1 VALASA
7 SSADTLRLLAENNS
21 DVIFRFGVDGL
32 ARYISPSVERLY
44 GYKAAEIYAMGG
56 DVVTNGFLH
65 PDDRAIVAAAVKSHF
80 RGDLDEVK
88 LEFRIIH
95 RSGDPIWVQT
105 NCSTVLDSDGRP
117 TDIIFTMREI
127 SEQKRLEIEL
137 EGLARS
143 DGLTGLANRRAFDE
157 TLEQE
162 WRRAMRERTEL
173 SLLLMDA
180 DHFKSFNDANGHQV
194 GDDCLRTLAGTM
206 RDIFKRAGDVT
217 ARYGGEEFCVIL
229 PRTGQA
235 EAANMAEELRRAIE
249 ALRLPHA
256 NSLVSDVVTVSIG
269 VATAMAA
276 CGGSTN
282 MPAGLLAAADTALY
296 KAKAKGRNRIEAALL
311 LTPSTG
317 LKAA

>member
-1 VALASA
+1 MSLSIPSWKSLSGWLRLSKKLEGSSSASA
-7 SSADTLRLLAENNS
+7 DAFRLLTENNS

-56 DVVTNGFLH
+56 DVVSNGFLH
-65 PDDRAIVAAAVKSHF
+65 PDDRDIVAAAVKAHF

-95 RSGDPIWVQT
+95 RSGNPIWVQT
-105 NCSTVLDSDGRP
+105 NCSTVLDSSGRP

-127 SEQKRLEIEL
+127 SERKRLDMEL
-137 EGLARS
+137 EQLARS

-157 TLEQE
+157 TLEKE
-162 WRRAMRERTEL
+162 WRRAMRDRTEL

-206 RDIFKRAGDVT
+206 RDTFKRAGDLT
-217 ARYGGEEFCVIL
+217 ARYGGEEFAVIL
-229 PRTGQA
+229 PRTGQS
-235 EAANMAEELRRAIE
+235 EAVNMAEELRRAIE

-276 CGGSTN
+276 CGGSIN
-282 MPAGLLAAADTALY
+282 MPAGLLAAADTASIGR
-296 KAKAKGRNRIEAALL
+296 AK
-311 LTPSTG
+311 S
-317 LKAA
+317 